1 MSNEAESPSEIPT
14 PPVASATSDPAPAAA
29 RSADVDAEIRE
40 LKESRLR
47 IAADFENYRKRT
59 RREIDDAREDG
70 RGQVLKELLPVFD
83 NLERAVAHAGSG
95 NDVLVEGVRL
105 TLRQLY
111 MALERFDIK
120 PIEAK
125 GKPFDPQ
132 QHEAIQQVDH
142 AEHAPGTVVDELQ
155 RGYSMG
161 KRLLRPA
168 LVTVSRGKPAA
179 EKAEGKEG

>member
-1 MSNEAESPSEIPT
+1 MSNDAESPSESPT
-14 PPVASATSDPAPAAA
+14 PPVATGASEPAAPAASA
-29 RSADVDAEIRE
+29 RPADVEAEIKE

-83 NLERAVAHAGSG
+83 NLERAVSHAGTG
-95 NDVLVEGVRL
+95 ADVLVEGVRM

-111 MALERFDIK
+111 AALERFDIK

-142 AEHAPGTVVDELQ
+142 AELAPGTVVDELQ

-179 EKAEGKEG
+179 ESSEG

>member
-1 MSNEAESPSEIPT
+1 MSNESESPSESTT
-14 PPVASATSDPAPAAA
+14 PPVVSATVEPTPASARP
-29 RSADVDAEIRE
+29 ADVEAEIKE

-70 RGQVLKELLPVFD
+70 RAQVLKELLPVFD
-83 NLERAVAHAGSG
+83 NLERAVAHAGTGS
-95 NDVLVEGVRL
+95 DVLVEGVRM

-111 MALERFDIK
+111 AALERFDIK

-142 AEHAPGTVVDELQ
+142 PELAAGSVVDELQ

-168 LVTVSRGKPAA
+168 LVTVSRGKPA
-179 EKAEGKEG
+179 EKGEGKEG